1 MSAPLQSCEPRNAKK
16 KAMENAAR
24 KVTRQLEA
32 SPDPPSAVAKPKQVK
47 AKKISIVNVPRTK
60 ADPTTRST
68 KSLVVPSKL
77 KRKHTASVTEDQ
89 EEDGDD
95 SDGSADS
102 LTRNLISLK
111 PLMVVLAN
119 SEEENSNDSDADH
132 EESEGELEDPE
143 STAMM
148 LSDESAVLTA
158 VTACL
163 KVPSLVGNV
172 EVNSKS
178 KQVNTHGKTQSARDA
193 KQVAEI
199 PTWRNSDNTEST
211 DGTTTACGESSEPY
225 SSDVEGA
232 PEPNSALTRSA
243 QTIAALVRTEKGH
256 VKLLDQN
263 NETRRV
269 VRDAIIDA
277 KGYIIFVDA
286 YPELVDKN
294 QVALQSLLTVARN
307 CGVHAI
313 KECLRTDA
321 QYAAHL
327 TSLYL
332 SLLEVEPHI
341 PLLRR
346 DLKVATCTNI
356 DTYFRLS
363 NNVVKAKKLMEQHA
377 YIYALK
383 FDLND
388 NASPIGKK
396 PYQGDLLIFL
406 IYEAVFSGPKSIG
419 IKFIER
425 FAKLANNKGNRPECP
440 IPLLALVATAVYA
453 ALFWK
458 TLGSPGKFNFTGNQF
473 SETYVFHVKFLED
486 LKCDALGKF
495 HCMMADIY
503 EAVQTLKRKGNDHF
517 VNEHQDALGLLDLD
531 GMADD

>member
-1 MSAPLQSCEPRNAKK
+1 MLEVSVQTFMGVAEIDDAKATTTARAIAEEKRIGTAGFYVNIFSKVLCAHAVMTSTKMSIPMPADCQLRSMGNRCGTTEYPCFRAVVDLVSKCSRF
-16 KAMENAAR
+16 R
-24 KVTRQLEA
+24 RTQLELFFPQNA
-32 SPDPPSAVAKPKQVK
+32 YL
-47 AKKISIVNVPRTK
+47 NLCRT
-60 ADPTTRST
+60 
-68 KSLVVPSKL
+68 SKL
-77 KRKHTASVTEDQ
+77 WVVRHTGFHRCVFISST
-89 EEDGDD
+89 DGAIV
-95 SDGSADS
+95 S
-102 LTRNLISLK
+102 
-111 PLMVVLAN
+111 
-119 SEEENSNDSDADH
+119 
-132 EESEGELEDPE
+132 
-143 STAMM
+143 
-148 LSDESAVLTA
+148 
-158 VTACL
+158 
-163 KVPSLVGNV
+163 
-172 EVNSKS
+172 
-178 KQVNTHGKTQSARDA
+178 KTQSARDA
-193 KQVAEI
+193 KQAAEI
-199 PTWRNSDNTEST
+199 PTWRDFDNAEST

-294 QVALQSLLTVARN
+294 QVALQSLLTVAANR
-307 CGVHAI
+307 GVHAI

-327 TSLYL
+327 ASL
-332 SLLEVEPHI
+332 VEPRI

-346 DLKVATCTNI
+346 DLKVSACTNI

-388 NASPIGKK
+388 DASPIGKK

-406 IYEAVFSGPKSIG
+406 IYEAVFSGAKSIG
-419 IKFIER
+419 IKFVER

-486 LKCDALGKF
+486 LKRDAPGKF

-517 VNEHQDALGLLDLD
+517 INEHRDALGLLDLD